1 MSITETQLLL
11 EQGKKA
17 CYETFEHDKAL
28 NLYEE
33 AIAISPDFA
42 NAYAEKA
49 NVLRYQYKYQEALD
63 FANKAIDL
71 DENCWLGHFQ
81 KVRALAGLQK
91 TEEAEEFF
99 TNFIADFY
107 LRNPNKYDNNE
118 EFLFQLATILCELK
132 HYTEAIESFDELIK
146 IDSNKPI
153 YYNNKASCFYYLKE
167 YEKAI
172 ECVTKAIEL
181 NPNYANAYHSKANC
195 FYCLERYEEA
205 LEYCTKAI
213 ELNFNDPVFY
223 NTKANCFY
231 YLKEYEK
238 AIECSNKA
246 IELNP
251 NYANA
256 YNSKAR
262 ALEKIGLKQDK

>member
-1 MSITETQLLL
+1 MSITETQLL
-11 EQGKKA
+11 ERGKKA

-28 NLYEE
+28 NLYEQT
-33 AIAISPDFA
+33 IKLNPNFA

-49 NVLRYQYKYQEALD
+49 NVLRYQHKYQEALD
-63 FANKAIDL
+63 FANKAINL

-81 KVRALAGLQK
+81 KVRALVGLQK
-91 TEEAEEFF
+91 TEEAEGFF

-107 LRNPNKYDNNE
+107 LRNPNQYDNNK

-153 YYNNKASCFYYLKE
+153 YYNNKANCFNYLKE

-172 ECVTKAIEL
+172 ECVNKAIEL
-181 NPNYANAYHSKANC
+181 NPNYANAYHNNAN
-195 FYCLERYEEA
+195 YLINLERYEEA
-205 LEYCTKAI
+205 LEC
-213 ELNFNDPVFY
+213 V
-223 NTKANCFY
+223 
-231 YLKEYEK
+231 
-238 AIECSNKA
+238 NKS

-256 YNSKAR
+256 YNTKASCFYCLKEYEEAVEYYSKAIELNPNDLNSKEWKQK
-262 ALEKIGLKQDK
+262 ALEQIGLKQDK

>member
-167 YEKAI
+167 D
-172 ECVTKAIEL
+172 L
-181 NPNYANAYHSKANC
+181 NLIIHTFDHIVMFLRTDHIVLYSLHYQEVLLVYHLL
-195 FYCLERYEEA
+195 F
-205 LEYCTKAI
+205 
-213 ELNFNDPVFY
+213 
-223 NTKANCFY
+223 
-231 YLKEYEK
+231 
-238 AIECSNKA
+238 
-246 IELNP
+246 
-251 NYANA
+251 
-256 YNSKAR
+256 
-262 ALEKIGLKQDK
+262 